1 MLISVD
7 EIERIVKEKV
17 SSALD
22 IRHYLLNDEIS
33 AETKFGIDPK

>member
-7 EIERIVKEKV
+7 EMERTVKEKV

-33 AETKFGIDPK
+33 AETKFALI